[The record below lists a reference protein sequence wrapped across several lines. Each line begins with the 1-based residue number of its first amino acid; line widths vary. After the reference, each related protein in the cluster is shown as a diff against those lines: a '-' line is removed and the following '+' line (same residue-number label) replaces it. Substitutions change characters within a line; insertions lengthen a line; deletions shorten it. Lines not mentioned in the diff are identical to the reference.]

1 MLLKIDKK
9 QFDRAL
15 RNFKVLEAQFNTVTS
30 DRSFLNSVGQL
41 LVSRGKTNLEEGGA
55 GDKSYALLK
64 PATQKQKQRLGYSLK
79 PLQRTGLMKRS
90 LSHEVGSKLNLTGID
105 IIKHHQFGAPRA
117 GIERREIYTVEP
129 SDLEDAGDF
138 LIRRMKQLNPEIK

>member
-129 SDLEDAGDF
+129 SDMEDAGDF